1 MLPKSRNPAPMSVE
15 AATDYVRTM
24 VQRESHGP
32 GDIDNAMNRLEAR
45 YGLPFWSLWHLRKGR
60 AKTCD
65 TSLYARIQ
73 GAYLDMCKRQVGNLL
88 HEIAMETAGGD
99 DTLADLENEA
109 QILAAKIAAR
119 KQALGVKP

>member
-1 MLPKSRNPAPMSVE
+1 
-15 AATDYVRTM
+15 
-24 VQRESHGP
+24 
-32 GDIDNAMNRLEAR
+32 
-45 YGLPFWSLWHLRKGR
+45 
-60 AKTCD
+60 
-65 TSLYARIQ
+65 
-73 GAYLDMCKRQVGNLL
+73 VGNLL